1 MKTSKKA
8 VLGKHRVRM
17 RAKKKDDALVAE
29 NLKLHRKIEQD
40 RASIIS
46 LKNQVQ
52 VLQDEVDRL
61 RVPALSME
69 TLLGGSA
76 ADLLAKI
83 RK

>member
-1 MKTSKKA
+1 MKPLKKV
-8 VLGKHRVRM
+8 VLGKHPVKTSGR
-17 RAKKKDDALVAE
+17 KKDDALVAE

-46 LKNQVQ
+46 LKNQVK

-61 RVPALSME
+61 RVPAPSME
-69 TLLGGSA
+69 DSLDGLA